1 MKKTI
6 KEFFAASNSYSGFI
20 SYFYKIFNPSEY
32 EKIFILKGGPGT
44 GKSSF
49 MKSVSNKFEDTE
61 LACKKIL
68 CSSDPDSLDGLIIEN
83 NEKKI
88 AILDGTAP
96 HATDPKFPGTIE
108 KIINL
113 GDSWNEHFLSA
124 SKENIIKF
132 TNLKQEHYKNA
143 YRYLSIAGLCVKYVD
158 EVINASINA
167 DIEEVISDIFTDTEK
182 ENGTV
187 ETMLISSFGRRGF
200 YETAGLGSCA
210 EREINIVGIYGSE
223 YCFMKKITD
232 EIERRSLN
240 FIISPSPLD
249 KEKTDAVYI
258 FQNNTSVSVGNKRY
272 SENSKII
279 DTSKYIDIKLLDK
292 NRNLLE
298 TLYKERE
305 AMLWCATD
313 EFKKASDMHFE
324 TEKIYTAA
332 MNFKKNKKLEEKV
345 CEEITK
351 ILLSEEK
358 NTHGDKKDTDKIS

>member
-1 MKKTI
+1 MKETI
-6 KEFFAASNSYSGFI
+6 KEFFAASNSYRGFI
-20 SYFYKIFNPSEY
+20 SYFDKIFNPSEY

-49 MKSVSNKFEDTE
+49 MKAVSKNFEESGLT
-61 LACKKIL
+61 CKKIL
-68 CSSDPDSLDGLIIEN
+68 CSSDPESLDGLIIGNE
-83 NEKKI
+83 EKKI

-96 HATDPKFPGTIE
+96 HATDPKIPGAIE

-113 GDSWNEHFLSA
+113 GDSWNERLLSS
-124 SKENIIKF
+124 SKENIVKF

-158 EVINASINA
+158 EVVKASINTG
-167 DIEEVISDIFTDTEK
+167 IEEVISDIFTDTEK
-182 ENGTV
+182 EDGIK
-187 ETMLISSFGRRGF
+187 ETMLTSSFGRRGF

-210 EREINIVGIYGSE
+210 ETEINIVGIYGSE
-223 YCFMKKITD
+223 YYFMKKVTD
-232 EIERRSLN
+232 EINRRHLN
-240 FIISPSPLD
+240 HIISPSPLD

-258 FQNNTSVSVGNKRY
+258 LKNRTSVSVGSKHY
-272 SENSKII
+272 SKNVKII
-279 DTSKYIDIKLLDK
+279 DTSKYIDIKVLDN
-292 NRNLLE
+292 NRNLVE

-313 EFKKASDMHFE
+313 EFKKAADMHFE

-345 CEEITK
+345 CEQIAK

-358 NTHGDKKDTDKIS
+358 NNSEVKKDADKIS